1 MVELLE
7 REVSIN
13 GIQVGRVVDVLLAPD
28 RETVVGLEVRCN
40 DGRHRFLPK
49 AAASERGDTIAIDS
63 PFALL
68 DTDQLDYYRGRGRTL
83 RSSRKFGSLSR

>member
-49 AAASERGDTIAIDS
+49 AAASERGDVIAIDS

-68 DTDQLDYYRGRGRTL
+68 DTDQLEYYRQNGLTL
-83 RSSRKFGSLSR
+83 RTRRESAA

>member
-13 GIQVGRVVDVLLAPD
+13 GIKVGRVVDVLLAPD
-28 RETVVGLEVRCN
+28 RETVVGLEVRCH
-40 DGRHRFLPK
+40 DGRHRFLPN
-49 AAASERGDTIAIDS
+49 AAASERGDGIAIAS

-68 DTDQLDYYRGRGRTL
+68 DTDQLAYYRERGLTL
-83 RSSRKFGSLSR
+83 RTRRDSAA

>member
-1 MVELLE
+1 MGDLLE

-13 GIQVGRVVDVLLAPD
+13 GITVGRVVDVLLAPD
-28 RETVVGLEVRCN
+28 RETVVGLEVRCR

-49 AAASERGDTIAIDS
+49 AAASVRGDAIAIAS

-68 DTDQLDYYRGRGRTL
+68 DTDELDYYRERGLTL
-83 RSSRKFGSLSR
+83 RARRDSAA

>member
-13 GIQVGRVVDVLLAPD
+13 GIKVGRVVDVLLAPD
-28 RETVVGLEVRCN
+28 REIVVGLEVRCN

-49 AAASERGDTIAIDS
+49 AAASERGDEIVIES

-68 DTDQLDYYRGRGRTL
+68 DTDELDYYRRHGLTL
-83 RSSRKFGSLSR
+83 RTRPGARSLSR

>member
-1 MVELLE
+1 MVEFLE

-49 AAASERGDTIAIDS
+49 PAASERGDAIAIVS

-68 DTDQLDYYRGRGRTL
+68 DTDQLDYYRRNGLTL
-83 RSSRKFGSLSR
+83 RTRRESAA